1 MKKSVSLLLSI
12 TLFLAVLFVP
22 NMTVK
27 AENVTLSLSASSI
40 NIGDSVTA
48 TVSVPSGY
56 AATVLLNWSG
66 NVEGGGNSAT
76 YNIGDAAGQPNSAS
90 VTLKATGEGTIAIT
104 AEVLFAGDADANEVT
119 MGGASATVTVANAV
133 SEPQTPSGGD
143 GGDGGSSE
151 PALSGDN
158 SLSSLIIS
166 PGKLSPAFKSGTKS
180 YTARV
185 ANDVTSIAVSAKPT
199 NANATVTAVSG
210 NTDLEVGENTVTIT
224 VKAENGVTSK
234 YTIIV
239 TRVNEGELVD
249 EDETGET
256 NEEDAVF
263 EVNGVKMTPSQEI
276 DEESLPDDFSLSTI
290 FLGNV
295 EYACAIFDKGD
306 LVLLNLE
313 AEDGELGGFYV
324 YDKDQNAVYPFVK
337 LQSEMG
343 YIIVLMPAVE
353 GIPTGMVE
361 KSLAIEGKGI
371 VTAYQKEAAE
381 EENSAFYLLYAIN
394 HNGEEKWYEYDAEEG
409 TFLRYIEEVETVEEE
424 LVENN
429 DPELE
434 KQIKELENR
443 NRIMM
448 LVGIFIIVLFLI
460 IIVNLLLFYRKK
472 DDDEE
477 DEDSELEENESE
489 EDLEEKDKDES
500 SKIDLVDLEF
510 EEITLEDEIY
520 DEEESTDEG
529 VEDDDD
535 EVEVEFYEMEP
546 EVEDDDDEVEV
557 EFYEMEPEVED
568 DDEIEVEF
576 YEMESENVVE
586 ESKEEIKEE
595 IKEEFAD
602 SDEIDPEAILAAALA
617 QLEEEF
623 NDDESDKKKDDSD
636 DIEFL
641 DL

>member
-158 SLSSLIIS
+158 SLSSLVIS

-576 YEMESENVVE
+576 YEMEPENVVE

-623 NDDESDKKKDDSD
+623 EDDESDKKKDDSD

>member
-576 YEMESENVVE
+576 YEMEPENVVE
-586 ESKEEIKEE
+586 ESKEE

-623 NDDESDKKKDDSD
+623 EDDESDKKKDDSD

>member
-371 VTAYQKEAAE
+371 VTAYQKETAE

-472 DDDEE
+472 DDDE

-489 EDLEEKDKDES
+489 EDLEEKDKDEL

>member
-1 MKKSVSLLLSI
+1 MKKSISLLLSI
-12 TLFLAVLFVP
+12 TLFLTVLFVP
-22 NMTVK
+22 NITVK

-76 YNIGDAAGQPNSAS
+76 YNIGDAAGQPNLAS

-158 SLSSLIIS
+158 SLSSLVIS
-166 PGKLSPAFKSGTKS
+166 PGKLSPAFKSRTKS

-234 YTIIV
+234 YTIVV
-239 TRVNEGELVD
+239 TRVGEGESVD

-256 NEEDAVF
+256 NEEDAMF

-381 EENSAFYLLYAIN
+381 EEKSAFYLLYAIN

-472 DDDEE
+472 DDD
-477 DEDSELEENESE
+477 DDDDDDDSELEENESE

-546 EVEDDDDEVEV
+546 EVEVDDDEVEV

-586 ESKEEIKEE
+586 ESKEE

>member
-158 SLSSLIIS
+158 SLSSLVIS

-576 YEMESENVVE
+576 YEMEPENVVE
-586 ESKEEIKEE
+586 ESKEE

-623 NDDESDKKKDDSD
+623 EDDESDKKKDDSD

>member
-234 YTIIV
+234 YTIVV
-239 TRVNEGELVD
+239 TRVGEGESVD

-576 YEMESENVVE
+576 YEMEPENVVE
-586 ESKEEIKEE
+586 ESKEE

-623 NDDESDKKKDDSD
+623 EDDESDKKKDDSD

>member
-12 TLFLAVLFVP
+12 TLFLTVLFVP
-22 NMTVK
+22 NITVK

-158 SLSSLIIS
+158 SLSSLVIS

-234 YTIIV
+234 YTIVV
-239 TRVNEGELVD
+239 TRVGEGESVD

-256 NEEDAVF
+256 NEEDAMF
-263 EVNGVKMTPSQEI
+263 EINGVKMTPSQEI

-371 VTAYQKEAAE
+371 VTAYQKETAE

-623 NDDESDKKKDDSD
+623 EDDESDKKKDDSD